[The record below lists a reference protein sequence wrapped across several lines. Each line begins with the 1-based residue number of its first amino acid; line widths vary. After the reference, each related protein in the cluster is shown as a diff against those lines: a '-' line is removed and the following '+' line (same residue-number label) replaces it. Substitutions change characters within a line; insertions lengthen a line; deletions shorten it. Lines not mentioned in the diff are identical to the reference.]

1 MSVEAKIQRMI
12 QFMEEDTNQ
21 RIAEIEKKAKEQA
34 SLLSQQLSIEHT
46 KKVEQEFEK
55 QMKEVKQE
63 LQVQQ
68 SDVLN
73 KARLDVLQVCDQ
85 MKDECLEQCRAQ
97 IKSCSNYQQ
106 VLEKLIVQ
114 GAELL
119 KQKKIVVVCCKG
131 DEDVCKKAISALKG
145 YEITLSD
152 KRLDKTEFLGGVDV
166 MTADQKITVENTFE
180 KRLQLAYKKMAPG
193 VSAILFQENSSLW

>member
-46 KKVEQEFEK
+46 KKVEQDFEK

-85 MKDECLEQCRAQ
+85 LKDECLE
-97 IKSCSNYQQ
+97 
-106 VLEKLIVQ
+106 
-114 GAELL
+114 
-119 KQKKIVVVCCKG
+119 
-131 DEDVCKKAISALKG
+131 
-145 YEITLSD
+145 
-152 KRLDKTEFLGGVDV
+152 
-166 MTADQKITVENTFE
+166 
-180 KRLQLAYKKMAPG
+180 
-193 VSAILFQENSSLW
+193 

>member
-21 RIAEIEKKAKEQA
+21 RISEIEKKAKEQA

-46 KKVEQEFEK
+46 KKVEQDFEK

-85 MKDECLEQCRAQ
+85 LKDECLE
-97 IKSCSNYQQ
+97 
-106 VLEKLIVQ
+106 
-114 GAELL
+114 
-119 KQKKIVVVCCKG
+119 
-131 DEDVCKKAISALKG
+131 
-145 YEITLSD
+145 
-152 KRLDKTEFLGGVDV
+152 
-166 MTADQKITVENTFE
+166 
-180 KRLQLAYKKMAPG
+180 
-193 VSAILFQENSSLW
+193 